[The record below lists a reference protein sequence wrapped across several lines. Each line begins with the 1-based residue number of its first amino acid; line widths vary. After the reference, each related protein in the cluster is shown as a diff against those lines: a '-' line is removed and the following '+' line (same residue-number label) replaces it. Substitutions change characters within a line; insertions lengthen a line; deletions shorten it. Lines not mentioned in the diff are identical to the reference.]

1 MENPYLIQILIPVV
15 VGNIVTGVIFMIGF
29 VQVVRRSIDKDI
41 PARLASIDGH
51 IEKIGKELIE
61 MRRTVDRHDYRIES
75 LERADAR
82 HEQEI
87 RQRRDDDMDD
97 SGVRRRRTTKL

>member
-1 MENPYLIQILIPVV
+1 MNTTNLIQILIPIV

-61 MRRTVDRHDYRIES
+61 MRRTVDRHEYRIET
-75 LERADAR
+75 LERSDER
-82 HEQEI
+82 RTDQES
-87 RQRRDDDMDD
+87 RRSTDDPDD
-97 SGVRRRRTTKL
+97 TGVRRRRTPR